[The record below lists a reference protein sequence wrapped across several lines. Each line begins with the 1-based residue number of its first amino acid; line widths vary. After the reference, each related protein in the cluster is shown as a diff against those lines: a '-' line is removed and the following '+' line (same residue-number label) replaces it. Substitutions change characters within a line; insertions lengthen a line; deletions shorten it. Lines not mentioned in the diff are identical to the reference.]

1 MRFVSKL
8 KEMKKILI
16 LLLSTISFV
25 QMIGQINLKH
35 YSTSFGENLGM
46 NNNKPDI
53 IVATLN
59 TGYYR
64 NIYEF
69 VDNDALIRFDSL
81 ENLFTDFNNF
91 SIFENPIDTN
101 ILTEVNPHDT
111 TFVFT
116 VDSSEAHFFVG
127 GVYRRNAKEYEF
139 RVKEDNDKIIMPWS
153 SITQFSADSVQISN
167 YEKGI
172 AYLGAYK
179 TTLDHYIIVEIRKKG
194 SVIPLQ
200 KIGVYWQKT
209 KPRLLNIY
217 TANELNDF
225 LKKLKKTISY
235 LNKEERAKWA
245 ALYLPNEID
254 VKSSLPK
261 KLILDAREDNVVF
274 FLDVNILEK
283 NALEYKVIKDGD
295 VLFDWQAND
304 FDNNFVWLKNLK
316 HGEYKLQMRYAIQ
329 RHNITEY
336 PFKIK
341 PEWYQTG
348 RFQAVLGGLTF
359 IFLGFFVLLYFF
371 IKQKIKRKQDIK
383 EREKIENELK
393 SIRSQL
399 NPHFVFNALSSIQG
413 LMNKN
418 ELTQANYYLT
428 EFSTLLRESL
438 LSNEKEFVPFNTE
451 LKTLETYIK
460 LEQLRF
466 PFQYTI
472 LIDENLDKNA
482 IELPYLLL
490 QPLVE
495 NAIKHGVS
503 NLYEK
508 GKIDMRIY
516 PKNKELFVEIK
527 DNGKG
532 FNTEGVTGFGL
543 KLTKERVNLLT
554 DSNPYQTVSLM
565 INSNET
571 DGTTAL
577 LGFKNWL

>member
-1 MRFVSKL
+1 
-8 KEMKKILI
+8 MKKILI
-16 LLLSTISFV
+16 LSLSTIPFV
-25 QMIGQINLKH
+25 QMIGQINLEH
-35 YSTSFGENLGM
+35 YSTNFGM
-46 NNNKPDI
+46 NFLEMKKDKTDI

-59 TGYYR
+59 RGDYTNRYD
-64 NIYEF
+64 F
-69 VDNDALIRFDSL
+69 VDNNALLRYDSL
-81 ENLFTDFNNF
+81 KNLFKDFSNFIEPPIDFN
-91 SIFENPIDTN
+91 IITEENP
-101 ILTEVNPHDT
+101 LDT

-127 GVYRRNAKEYEF
+127 GIYRRNAKEYEF
-139 RVKEDNDKIIMPWS
+139 RVKEGNDIIIVPWR
-153 SITQFSADSVQISN
+153 SITQFAADSVQIN
-167 YEKGI
+167 DYEKGI

-179 TTLDHYIIVEIRKKG
+179 TTLGHYIIVEIRKKG
-194 SVIPLQ
+194 SDIPLQ
-200 KIGVYWQKT
+200 KIGVFWQQT

-225 LKKLKKTISY
+225 LVKLKKTNAY
-235 LNKEERAKWA
+235 LNKEERAKWT
-245 ALYLPNEID
+245 ALYPPNEID
-254 VKSSLPK
+254 TKTSLPK
-261 KLILDAREDNVVF
+261 KLILEPREDNVIF

-283 NALEYKVIKDGD
+283 NALEYRVIKDGD
-295 VLFDWQAND
+295 VLSDWQPND
-304 FDNNFVWLKNLK
+304 FDNNFIWLKNLK
-316 HGEYKLQMRYAIQ
+316 HGEYRLQMRYAIQ

-336 PFKIK
+336 LFKIK
-341 PEWYQTG
+341 PEWYQTN
-348 RFQAVLGGLTF
+348 RFQAILGGLTM
-359 IFLGFFVLLYFF
+359 IFLGFFVLLFFF
-371 IKQKIKRKQDIK
+371 IKQKIKRKRDIK

-438 LSNEKEFVPFNTE
+438 LSNEKEFVPLNTE

-472 LIDENLDKNA
+472 SIDENLDKNA

-508 GKIDMRIY
+508 GKIDIHIF
-516 PKNKELFVEIK
+516 PKNKDLFVEIK

-532 FNTEGVTGFGL
+532 FNTEGVNGFGL
-543 KLTKERVNLLT
+543 KLTKERVKILT
-554 DSNPYQTVSLM
+554 ESNPYQTLSLL

-577 LGFKNWL
+577 LVFKNWL

>member
-1 MRFVSKL
+1 MRFVSKFR
-8 KEMKKILI
+8 EMKKILI

-25 QMIGQINLKH
+25 QMIGQVNLGN
-35 YSTSFGENLGM
+35 YSTSYIGDRMTNDPMF
-46 NNNKPDI
+46 
-53 IVATLN
+53 IVAIPNHGLYTD
-59 TGYYR
+59 R
-64 NIYEF
+64 NAIYEGLGNLKQLNE
-69 VDNDALIRFDSL
+69 VMLSLKNDSL
-81 ENLFTDFNNF
+81 KTGVFFTTD
-91 SIFENPIDTN
+91 S
-101 ILTEVNPHDT
+101 TEVY
-111 TFVFT
+111 
-116 VDSSEAHFFVG
+116 FFISG
-127 GVYRRNAKEYEF
+127 IYKRNALKYEF
-139 RVKEDNDKIIMPWS
+139 RILENKEKVITDWQ
-153 SITQFSADSVQISN
+153 SITQFADDTIQIN
-167 YEKGI
+167 DIEKSM
-172 AYLGAYK
+172 AYIGGYK
-179 TTLDHYIIVEIRKKG
+179 TTLGKGLFLEVREKNSQKSVTSIFVFWAEIKP
-194 SVIPLQ
+194 VILDIYTS
-200 KIGVYWQKT
+200 KEF
-209 KPRLLNIY
+209 NIY
-217 TANELNDF
+217 LTKVSQFNGDEQLSPEDKQRWKQQYSIAD
-225 LKKLKKTISY
+225 
-235 LNKEERAKWA
+235 
-245 ALYLPNEID
+245 ID
-254 VKSSLPK
+254 TNTFLPK
-261 KLILDAREDNVVF
+261 KLIVEAKEDELIF
-274 FLDVNILEK
+274 FLKTDIFARA
-283 NALEYKVIKDGD
+283 ALEYRIFKDGEIYH
-295 VLFDWQAND
+295 DWKCND
-304 FDNNFVWLKNLK
+304 YDNNLIWLQNLK
-316 HGEYKLQMRYAIQ
+316 HGEYKLQMRLAIQ
-329 RHNITEY
+329 RHNVTEY

-348 RFQAVLGGLTF
+348 KFQLILGIISVVF
-359 IFLGFFVLLYFF
+359 IGFFALLFSF
-371 IKQKIKRKQDIK
+371 IKQKIKRKRDIK

-438 LSNEKEFVPFNTE
+438 LSNEKEFVPLNTE

-472 LIDENLDKNA
+472 SVDENLDKNA

-508 GKIDMRIY
+508 GKIDIHIF
-516 PKNKELFVEIK
+516 PKNKDLFVEIK

-532 FNTEGVTGFGL
+532 FNTEGVNGFGL

-554 DSNPYQTVSLM
+554 ESNPHQTLSLL